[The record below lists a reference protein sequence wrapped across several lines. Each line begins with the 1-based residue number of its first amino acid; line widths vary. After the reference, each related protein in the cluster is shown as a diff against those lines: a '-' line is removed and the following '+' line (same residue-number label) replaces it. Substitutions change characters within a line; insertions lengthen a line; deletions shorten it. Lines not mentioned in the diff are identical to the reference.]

1 MSSRPDLTALE
12 ILVLVAETGS
22 VGAAARRVG
31 MAQPNASRALARLE
45 RQLGLTLVVRT
56 PAGSRVTNEGEVVT
70 AWAREALGAMD
81 RMILGARSLAEERAA
96 HLTVA
101 ASLTIAEYLA
111 PRWLARFRRTH
122 TDLHVSLAVGNSGEV
137 LEQVAAGK
145 VPLGFV
151 ETPVLPRT
159 VASTTVARDELV
171 VVVGT
176 THPWA
181 RRRVPVQPDELIA
194 SDLALREVG
203 SGTRDTLVRA
213 LERSGAPLHEARMEL
228 ASTVAVKAAAIEGA
242 AVAVLS
248 ELAVTAELATGQ
260 LIAVPVQGLDLTRSL
275 RAVWLPARRPEGSAA
290 ELIRI
295 AKAGER
301 LHRGLST

>member
-22 VGAAARRVG
+22 LGAAARRVG

-45 RQLGLTLVVRT
+45 RQLGLTLVIRT

-81 RMILGARSLAEERAA
+81 RMILGARSLAEEQAA

-111 PRWLARFRRTH
+111 PRWLARFRRAH

-137 LEQVAAGK
+137 LEQVAAGQ

-151 ETPVLPRT
+151 ETPALPRT

-181 RRRVPVQPDELIA
+181 RRRTPVDPQELTA
-194 SDLALREVG
+194 ADLVLREVG

-213 LERSGAPLHEARMEL
+213 LERSGTPLPEARLEL
-228 ASTVAVKAAAIEGA
+228 ASTVAVKAAAAEGA

-260 LIAVPVQGLDLTRSL
+260 LVAVPVQGLDLTRSL
-275 RAVWLPARRPEGSAA
+275 RAVWLPERRPDGSAA

-295 AKAGER
+295 AKA
-301 LHRGLST
+301 SN

>member
-22 VGAAARRVG
+22 LGAAARRVG

-111 PRWLARFRRTH
+111 PRWLARFRRAH

-151 ETPVLPRT
+151 ETPALPRT

-194 SDLALREVG
+194 SELVLREVG

-213 LERSGAPLHEARMEL
+213 LERSGNPLGDPRMEL

-242 AVAVLS
+242 AAAVLS

-275 RAVWLPARRPEGSAA
+275 RAVWLPERRPEGSAA

-295 AKAGER
+295 AKASR
-301 LHRGLST
+301 

>member
-22 VGAAARRVG
+22 LGAAARRMG
-31 MAQPNASRALARLE
+31 LAQPNASRALARLE

-56 PAGSRVTNEGEVVT
+56 PAGSRMTTEGEVVT

-81 RMILGARSLAEERAA
+81 RMILGARSLVAEQAA

-111 PRWLARFRRTH
+111 PRWLARFRRAH
-122 TDLHVSLAVGNSGEV
+122 ADLHVSLAVGNSGEV
-137 LEQVAAGK
+137 LEQVASRK

-151 ETPVLPRT
+151 ETPALPGT

-181 RRRVPVQPDELIA
+181 RRRAPVEPNELIA
-194 SDLALREVG
+194 ADLALREVG
-203 SGTRDTLVRA
+203 SGTRDTLVKALARA
-213 LERSGAPLHEARMEL
+213 GTPLLEARMEL

-260 LIAVPVQGLDLTRSL
+260 LIAVPVSGLDLTRAL
-275 RAVWLPARRPEGSAA
+275 RAVWLPERRPDGSAA

-295 AKAGER
+295 AKA
-301 LHRGLST
+301 SN

>member
-22 VGAAARRVG
+22 LGAAARRVG

-45 RQLGLTLVVRT
+45 RQLGLTLVIRT

-81 RMILGARSLAEERAA
+81 RMILGARSLAAERAA

-111 PRWLARFRRTH
+111 PRWLARFRRAH

-137 LEQVAAGK
+137 LEQVAARQ

-151 ETPVLPRT
+151 ETPTLPRS

-181 RRRVPVQPDELIA
+181 RRRTPVDPQELTGA
-194 SDLALREVG
+194 DLVLREVG

-213 LERSGAPLHEARMEL
+213 LERSGTPLPEARLEL
-228 ASTVAVKAAAIEGA
+228 ASTVAVKAAAVEGT

-260 LIAVPVQGLDLTRSL
+260 LVAVPVQGLDLTRSL
-275 RAVWLPARRPEGSAA
+275 RAVWLPERRPEGSAA
-290 ELIRI
+290 QLIRI
-295 AKAGER
+295 AKA
-301 LHRGLST
+301 SS

>member
-1 MSSRPDLTALE
+1 MSNRPDLTALE

-22 VGAAARRVG
+22 LGAAARRVG

-56 PAGSRVTNEGEVVT
+56 PAGSRVTTEGEVVT

-81 RMILGARSLAEERAA
+81 RMILGARSLAAEQAA

-111 PRWLARFRRTH
+111 PRWLARFRRAH

-137 LEQVAAGK
+137 LEQLAARK
-145 VPLGFV
+145 IPLGFV
-151 ETPVLPRT
+151 ETPQFRALWRQLRWPAT
-159 VASTTVARDELV
+159 KQF

-176 THPWA
+176 SHPWA
-181 RRRVPVQPDELIA
+181 RRRTPVEPGELIA
-194 SDLALREVG
+194 AELVLREVG

-213 LERSGAPLHEARMEL
+213 LERSGTPLAATSMEL
-228 ASTVAVKAAAIEGA
+228 ASTVAVKAAAVEGS

-260 LIAVPVQGLDLTRSL
+260 LVAVPVQGLDLTRSL
-275 RAVWLPARRPEGSAA
+275 RAVWLPERRPEGTAA

-295 AKAGER
+295 AKA
-301 LHRGLST
+301 SK

>member
-22 VGAAARRVG
+22 LGAAARRVG

-45 RQLGLTLVVRT
+45 RQLGLTLVIRT

-81 RMILGARSLAEERAA
+81 RMILGARSLAEEQAA

-111 PRWLARFRRTH
+111 PRWLARFRRAH

-137 LEQVAAGK
+137 LEQVAARQ

-151 ETPVLPRT
+151 ETPALPRT

-181 RRRVPVQPDELIA
+181 RRRTPVDPQELTA
-194 SDLALREVG
+194 ADLVLREVG

-213 LERSGAPLHEARMEL
+213 LERSGTPLPEARLEL
-228 ASTVAVKAAAIEGA
+228 ASTVAVKAAAAEGA

-260 LIAVPVQGLDLTRSL
+260 LVAVPVQGLDLTRSL
-275 RAVWLPARRPEGSAA
+275 RAVWLPERRPDGSAA

-295 AKAGER
+295 AKA
-301 LHRGLST
+301 SN

>member
-22 VGAAARRVG
+22 LGAAARRVG

-56 PAGSRVTNEGEVVT
+56 PAGSRVTTEGEVVT

-81 RMILGARSLAEERAA
+81 RMILGARSLAAEQAA

-111 PRWLARFRRTH
+111 PRWLARFRRAH

-137 LEQVAAGK
+137 LEQLAARK
-145 VPLGFV
+145 IPLGFV
-151 ETPVLPRT
+151 ETPTVPRT

-176 THPWA
+176 SHPWA
-181 RRRVPVQPDELIA
+181 RRRTPVEPGELIA
-194 SDLALREVG
+194 AELVLREVG

-213 LERSGAPLHEARMEL
+213 LERSGTPLAATSMEL
-228 ASTVAVKAAAIEGA
+228 ASTVAVKAAAVEGS

-260 LIAVPVQGLDLTRSL
+260 LVAVPVQGLDLTRSL
-275 RAVWLPARRPEGSAA
+275 RAVWLPERRPEGTAA

-295 AKAGER
+295 AKA
-301 LHRGLST
+301 SK

>member
-1 MSSRPDLTALE
+1 MTARPDLTALE

-22 VGAAARRVG
+22 LGAAARRVG

-45 RQLGLTLVVRT
+45 RQLGLTMVTRT

-81 RMILGARSLAEERAA
+81 RMILGARSLAAEQAA

-111 PRWLARFRRTH
+111 PRWLARFRREH

-137 LEQVAAGK
+137 LEQLAARK
-145 VPLGFV
+145 IPLGFV
-151 ETPVLPRT
+151 ETPALPRNF
-159 VASTTVARDELV
+159 ASTTVARDELV
-171 VVVGT
+171 AVVGI

-181 RRRVPVQPDELIA
+181 RRRSPVKPRELVA
-194 SDLALREVG
+194 ADLVLREVG

-213 LERSGAPLHEARMEL
+213 LEKSGNPPPEAGMEL
-228 ASTVAVKAAAIEGA
+228 ASTVAVKAAAIEGS

-248 ELAVTAELATGQ
+248 ELAVAAELATGQ
-260 LIAVPVQGLDLTRSL
+260 LIAVPVQDLDLTRHL
-275 RAVWLPARRPEGSAA
+275 RAVWLPERRPEGTAA

-295 AKAGER
+295 AKASR
-301 LHRGLST
+301 

>member
-151 ETPVLPRT
+151 ETPALPRT

-275 RAVWLPARRPEGSAA
+275 RAVWLPAWRPEGSAA